1 MFTAS
6 ASEALATSALG
17 LSVLIADMT
26 LLVSCTVTSLT
37 KHAKSEDGAVCHGR
51 SYYLIKRLAEFGVL

>member
-37 KHAKSEDGAVCHGR
+37 KHAQSEDGAVCMGEV
-51 SYYLIKRLAEFGVL
+51 II